1 MKMCQDWWITTEAK
15 IDRKWVIQESN
26 EHEFILF
33 MVEENLDWQLA
44 EEKTSLITYLVVVLP
59 VCMAKLLI
67 LWLKNKKRSG
77 L

>member
-1 MKMCQDWWITTEAK
+1 MKMCQDRQITTEAK

-44 EEKTSLITYLVVVLP
+44 
-59 VCMAKLLI
+59 
-67 LWLKNKKRSG
+67 
-77 L
+77 

>member
-67 LWLKNKKRSG
+67 LWLKNMNRSG

>member
-33 MVEENLDWQLA
+33 MVEENLDLQLA

>member
-1 MKMCQDWWITTEAK
+1 MKMCQDRQITTEAK

-44 EEKTSLITYLVVVLP
+44 EEKTSLITLG
-59 VCMAKLLI
+59 
-67 LWLKNKKRSG
+67 RSPAG
-77 L
+77 MHGGSCLSSD

>member
-1 MKMCQDWWITTEAK
+1 
-15 IDRKWVIQESN
+15 
-26 EHEFILF
+26 

-67 LWLKNKKRSG
+67 LTEK
-77 L
+77 